1 MILDVIFT
9 YFQKEVCLYS
19 QQLPDHLLLPSNKNY
34 LKEKGTT
41 MVWFSEKH
49 MLCSLRSH
57 YTIVLLIG
65 WGRGKELSCG
75 PSQGC
80 DFPLIC
86 SGNATHCPRLFIQ
99 LCVSIDR
106 VAAMAL
112 SSGVTAECKRHL
124 GLAESIMTQIII
136 YLDFSK
142 VH

>member
-1 MILDVIFT
+1 MKLAVSLALLKSEMILDVIFT

-49 MLCSLRSH
+49 MLCSFGSH
-57 YTIVLLIG
+57 YTLVLLID
-65 WGRGKELSCG
+65 WERVKELFCG

-86 SGNATHCPRLFIQ
+86 SGNATHCLHLFIQ
-99 LCVSIDR
+99 LCEHRSCG
-106 VAAMAL
+106 
-112 SSGVTAECKRHL
+112 SHGAELWSHSRMQETHGPC
-124 GLAESIMTQIII
+124 
-136 YLDFSK
+136 
-142 VH
+142 